1 MNATNTLGSVQIGL
15 EIFKDQ
21 EFLSLETF
29 RKSGEGVKS
38 PIWFVQEGDSLYMWT
53 VGDSAKIKRIRNN
66 PQVKIAPCK
75 RFGEVTGEWI
85 TAQASVDDSPAAV
98 RHVEELLRRKVGFG
112 FIVFGLIDGIRDRRS
127 GAQRVCLKV
136 SLN

>member
-1 MNATNTLGSVQIGL
+1 MELRSVQMGF

-29 RKSGEGVKS
+29 RKSGEGVKT

-75 RFGEVTGEWI
+75 RFGEVTGEWV

-98 RHVEELLRRKVGFG
+98 RHVEELLRRKLGFG
-112 FIVFGLIDGIRDRRS
+112 FMVFGLIDGIRDRQR
-127 GAQRVCLKV
+127 GARRVCLKV